1 MVRPSL
7 RSKARR
13 FATLATAGLAAG
25 AVLAVPSAAQAEPIL
40 KVDYPATGTTFIK
53 ATNSSLNLGPGTLKS
68 SLDLGTGSL
77 TANLVMPPAQGEFKQ
92 WGVIPVSV
100 TTTLIEAAPTTGT
113 IDLNTGKVT
122 STSKVTLKLSN
133 LKVAGIP
140 TPVGDN
146 CKTKTPA
153 TINLVSGDDWNVLQG
168 GTLTGTYTIPE
179 FQNCILATPLINLTV
194 PGPDN
199 TISVKLG
206 TPTVPPAVAQQLAK
220 IG

>member
-1 MVRPSL
+1 
-7 RSKARR
+7 
-13 FATLATAGLAAG
+13 
-25 AVLAVPSAAQAEPIL
+25 
-40 KVDYPATGTTFIK
+40 
-53 ATNSSLNLGPGTLKS
+53 
-68 SLDLGTGSL
+68 
-77 TANLVMPPAQGEFKQ
+77 
-92 WGVIPVSV
+92 
-100 TTTLIEAAPTTGT
+100 
-113 IDLNTGKVT
+113 
-122 STSKVTLKLSN
+122 VTLKLSD

-140 TPVGDN
+140 MPVGDN

-153 TINLVSGDDWNVLQG
+153 TLNLVSGDDWNVLQG

-179 FQNCILATPLINLTV
+179 FENCILATPLINLTV